1 MKCNFIVLKYGTF
14 IAITF
19 CQLPSAALMVLMI
32 LGSSCQQGA
41 NFECIKRTGKIITET
56 RNISDFS
63 VIEIYNNMP
72 VYLIQDSI
80 NLIEIKGGENLLPEV
95 ESTIEKKKLILR
107 NNNRCNFARTYSNQI
122 DIVIHFKNLNELIY
136 RGTAAVTSVN
146 TITTDTFTFNCY
158 DGMDSIKLN
167 LDVPLMYAN
176 IHTGVADLIVSGKA
190 TQLYAYARSSGTFR
204 MQQFKCKRV
213 YTNNISSS
221 DHFFYAEEKLEALV
235 QYVGNTYC
243 YGNPS
248 NIIKTENNTGRL
260 ILRN

>member
-1 MKCNFIVLKYGTF
+1 MKIGSFICFIVYR
-14 IAITF
+14 
-19 CQLPSAALMVLMI
+19 LPSAALIMLMI
-32 LGSSCQQGA
+32 LGTSCQQVT

-56 RNISDFS
+56 RNTSDFS

-95 ESTIEKKKLILR
+95 ESTIEKNKLILR

-122 DIVIHFKNLNELIY
+122 DIIIHFKKLHELIY
-136 RGTAAVTSVN
+136 RGTAAVTSLN

-167 LDVPLMYAN
+167 INVPLMYAN
-176 IHTGVADLIVSGKA
+176 IHTGVADLIVNGEG

-243 YGNPS
+243 YGNPA
-248 NIIKTENNTGRL
+248 NIIKTENNTGKL
-260 ILRN
+260 FLRN